1 MLPLPTPEPGGSLD
15 ELRGFVNLPD
25 DDAWRMYLAVLAAHA
40 RPRGPYPILALGG
53 EQGAAKSSTARVTR
67 RMIDPHVCPLR
78 TPPKE
83 ERDLMIAASNSGM
96 LAFDN
101 VSFLPDWLS
110 DGLCRIA
117 TGGGLATRLLYSD
130 GEEIF
135 FDVQRP
141 ILINAIEDVA
151 SRGDLLDRCVILG
164 LPEIPPAK
172 RREEAEFWRAF
183 DAAHPRLLGAL
194 LDAVADTL
202 ATLPATK
209 PDGLPRM
216 ADFAR
221 WGEAGSRARGGA
233 PGAFLEA
240 YAQNREEATEVAL
253 ESSAVAS
260 AVRALMSGH
269 SPWTGT
275 ATDLLGDL
283 GNLVEPGLR
292 RSVSWPRSP
301 RGLTGALKRVMAG
314 LRSVG
319 IAVAFDRKGKQG
331 TRTVTLTKAAP
342 KG

>member
-1 MLPLPTPEPGGSLD
+1 
-15 ELRGFVNLPD
+15 
-25 DDAWRMYLAVLAAHA
+25 
-40 RPRGPYPILALGG
+40 
-53 EQGAAKSSTARVTR
+53 
-67 RMIDPHVCPLR
+67 
-78 TPPKE
+78 
-83 ERDLMIAASNSGM
+83 MIAATNSGM

-101 VSFLPDWLS
+101 VSFLADWLS

-117 TGGGLATRLLYSD
+117 TGGGLGTRLLYSD

-141 ILINAIEDVA
+141 TILNGIEDIA
-151 SRGDLLDRCVILG
+151 TRGDLLDRCVILG
-164 LPEIPPAK
+164 LPEIPAAQ
-172 RREEAEFWRAF
+172 RREEAGFWRDF
-183 DAAHPRLLGAL
+183 EAAHPRLLGAL
-194 LDAVADTL
+194 LDTVAATL

-209 PDGLPRM
+209 LDDLPRM
-216 ADFAR
+216 ADFGR
-221 WGEAGSRARGGA
+221 WGEAGSRARGEA

-240 YAQNREEATEVAL
+240 YEKNRAEATEIAM

-260 AVRALMSGH
+260 AVRALMAGP

-292 RSVSWPRSP
+292 RSASWPKSP
-301 RGLTGALKRVMAG
+301 RGLAGALKRVMAG

-331 TRTVTLTKAAP
+331 TRTVTLTKVAP
-342 KG
+342 QG